1 MHLHVR
7 IVPRGR
13 PHELALF
20 RAVREEIRAADASL
34 PVISVK
40 SLSDLPK
47 GTRDLWLVQAGAQ
60 MFMAF
65 GGLALVL
72 AVVGVYGIRSFTV
85 ARRAREM
92 GIRLALGTTAL
103 DVLWLVMREGLI
115 LTGVGLVCGM
125 LLACASG
132 RLLSGLLYGVSP
144 LDPWVF
150 GLAPLFLAA
159 TALSACYLPA
169 RRAARIDPMAALRC
183 E

>member
-1 MHLHVR
+1 VLSLLGGAVGLVLAFCATR
-7 IVPRGR
+7 L
-13 PHELALF
+13 LALT
-20 RAVREEIRAADASL
+20 AA
-34 PVISVK
+34 SVAPGV
-40 SLSDLPK
+40 LVFHTRPDLPK
-47 GTRDLWLVQAGAQ
+47 GTRDLWLVQAGAR

-72 AVVGVYGIRSFTV
+72 AVIGVYGIRSFTV

-92 GIRLALGTTAL
+92 GIRMALGATARN
-103 DVLWLVMREGLI
+103 VLWLVMREGLI
-115 LTGVGLVCGM
+115 LTGVGLGCGM

-169 RRAARIDPMAALRC
+169 RRAARTDPMAALRC